1 MGNIFRRTRKCKLGF
16 AFSGGGAKGAAHC
29 GALQALYEFG
39 LKADMVAGTSAGSIA
54 ATMYAAGLSP
64 VEIANNFSSLDFR
77 DLLGTQMPKG
87 GVFGNKPL
95 VKHLQKTIPYERLED
110 LPVKTLVVA
119 TSVEKGKVRFFE
131 EGEIAPRVAASCAIP
146 LIYQPIKIEGE
157 HFVDGGVLMNLPVSA
172 IRDKCEKVIGINLHQ
187 AGEIR
192 YRDSLYSIAIRSFSL
207 MFLSNTM
214 EEAVRADIVIDIDT
228 SSYSAYDLSNIE
240 SLFYVGY
247 NTAVKTLE
255 AHGYKRVM
263 SKQQLDFL
271 RKEKQPGAID
281 EIKERAQAMLA
292 KSEELKN
299 TAKRL
304 ISGGSNKKVLEG

>member
-1 MGNIFRRTRKCKLGF
+1 MGNIFKRNRKCKLGF

-87 GVFGNKPL
+87 GVFGTKPL
-95 VKHLQKTIPYERLED
+95 VKHLEKTIPYKNLED

-119 TSVEKGKVRFFE
+119 TSIERGAVRFFE

-146 LIYQPIKIEGE
+146 LIYQPLKIEGE
-157 HFVDGGVLMNLPVSA
+157 HYVDGGVLMNLPVSA
-172 IRDKCEKVIGINLHQ
+172 LRDKCEKVIGINLHQ
-187 AGEIR
+187 AGKIR
-192 YRDSLYSIAIRSFSL
+192 YRDSLYSIAIRSFTL

-214 EEAVRADIVIDIDT
+214 AEESRTDLLIDIDT

-247 NTAVKTLE
+247 NTAVETLE
-255 AHGYKRVM
+255 ANGYKRVM
-263 SKQQLDFL
+263 PKQDLAFQ
-271 RKEKQPGAID
+271 RKEKLPGAID
-281 EIKERAQAMLA
+281 ELRERAQAMLA
-292 KSEELKN
+292 KSEELKDS
-299 TAKRL
+299 AKRL
-304 ISGGSNKKVLEG
+304 ISGKSVNS